1 MNAKLIFN
9 IVRKSIGD
17 NAPTILSALGAVGVV
32 STGVLAAKAAPAAK
46 KEVDLDILNNGE
58 PKTKLESAGRKI
70 KVTWRL
76 YAPAVVAGSCAI
88 ICIAMAQHENLKRQ
102 AALIGAY
109 SISSE
114 AFKDYRE
121 KAEEALGKK
130 KSGEINSELAAEQT
144 AKNPRT
150 ENNTVILS
158 NGTSRIYDS
167 YTMQYIENGSLE
179 AVRKAVNDYN
189 QHLIAHGYADLNT
202 FFDYVGFKNTI
213 FGSEF
218 GFKDNRLME
227 MDYDPY
233 LDEDGRAGIMLRYIV
248 TPMVAPWKNPMR

>member
-32 STGVLAAKAAPAAK
+32 STGVLAAKAAPEAK

-70 KVTWRL
+70 KVTWKL
-76 YAPAVVAGSCAI
+76 YAPAVIAGSCAI
-88 ICIAMAQHENLKRQ
+88 ICIAMAQNENLKRQ

-109 SISSE
+109 SISTE

-130 KSGEINSELAAEQT
+130 KSAMVNADISEQ
-144 AKNPRT
+144 KIKDNPPSK
-150 ENNTVILS
+150 NTVFV
-158 NGTSRIYDS
+158 TSGGDTLCYDAFS
-167 YTMQYIENGSLE
+167 GRYFRSDVESIR
-179 AVRKAVNDYN
+179 AAVNEFNKDLITHSYASLNDFYGKLEIPYSVVGEEMGWTVDKLLEVEFDSVLSEEN
-189 QHLIAHGYADLNT
+189 QPCLA
-202 FFDYVGFKNTI
+202 
-213 FGSEF
+213 
-218 GFKDNRLME
+218 
-227 MDYDPY
+227 
-233 LDEDGRAGIMLRYIV
+233 LRYTV
-248 TPMVAPWKNPMR
+248 DPTRSYWKNPTW